1 MQEFAAQYQV
11 SRGGKNLGAYD
22 LAAIRQMVSS
32 GMLTPDDLVWTQGM
46 PAWLPISAVLP
57 DLPAGAAPELPPTG
71 GISERDRLR
80 AIASNQ
86 RALNFLFLGALVL
99 PCLFGGFIGA
109 IENGTGPRGEPGMVT
124 GLISIAFIVGAFV
137 GLVYL
142 CIKVYKLAE
151 ALKTSLPPIV
161 CVLGI
166 FCLGYITLLI
176 LSVLANSALKQA
188 GVKVGL
194 MGADPDSIR

>member
-46 PAWLPISAVLP
+46 PAWLPLSTVLP
-57 DLPAGAAPELPPTG
+57 DFPPGVAPAVPASGDA
-71 GISERDRLR
+71 SERERLR

-99 PCLFGGFIGA
+99 PCLFGGFIGSLDS
-109 IENGTGPRGEPGMVT
+109 GMGPSNELNVFI
-124 GLISIAFIVGAFV
+124 GLISIAFIVVAFV

-176 LSVLANSALKQA
+176 ISVMASSALKQA
-188 GVKVGL
+188 GVKVGF

>member
-71 GISERDRLR
+71 AISERDRLR

-86 RALNFLFLGALVL
+86 RALNFLFLGALIL

-109 IENGTGPRGEPGMVT
+109 IGNGTEPSDAASMVI
-124 GLISIAFIVGAFV
+124 GLISIAFIVVAFV

-176 LSVLANSALKQA
+176 LCVLANSALKQA